1 MGRPRYGVSDM
12 TVLPWPRPKA
22 VEGREVAEWTLETG
36 EDVGPADIGLIV
48 ERLHMADP
56 DLDVSAEIGG
66 QRILSLAFVWATY
79 DGEALSRSTEALRLV
94 SEMVMIARVQG
105 VDRSL
110 WPFLHDR

>member
-1 MGRPRYGVSDM
+1 MN
-12 TVLPWPRPKA
+12 VLPWPRPKS

-36 EDVGPADIGLIV
+36 EDVGPFEVGLIV

-56 DLDVSAEIGG
+56 GLDVGAEIGG
-66 QRILSLAFVWATY
+66 QRILTLAFVWATY

-94 SEMVMIARVQG
+94 SEMVMLARVQG

-110 WPFLHDR
+110 WPFLRDQ